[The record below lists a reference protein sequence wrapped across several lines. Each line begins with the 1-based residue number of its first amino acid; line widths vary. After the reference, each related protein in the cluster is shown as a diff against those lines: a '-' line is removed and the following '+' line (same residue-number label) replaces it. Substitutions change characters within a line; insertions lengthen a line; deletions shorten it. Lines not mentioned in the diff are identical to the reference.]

1 MVNTDYNKLCALIF
15 EVTNQQVTE
24 ADDSFRLEEDLGI
37 YGDEAV
43 DFITRYA
50 EMFQVDVSEFPVYEY
65 FNVEADS
72 VSLFFRKLLGFS
84 KKKKTLTIFDLKKG
98 IINKKINEE

>member
-1 MVNTDYNKLCALIF
+1 MVNTDYNKLYALIF

-65 FNVEADS
+65 FNLETDS
-72 VSLFFRKLLGFS
+72 VSLFFRKLLGFL

-98 IINKKINEE
+98 IINKKINE